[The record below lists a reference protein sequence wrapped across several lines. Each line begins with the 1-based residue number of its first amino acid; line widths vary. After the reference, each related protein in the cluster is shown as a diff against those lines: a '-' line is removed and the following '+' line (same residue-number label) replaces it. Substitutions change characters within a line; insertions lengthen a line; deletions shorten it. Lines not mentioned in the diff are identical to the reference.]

1 MRLAECCFRPTL
13 FTSCYC
19 CIKRAPITPVKEE
32 TLLRNRKVELLSIRS
47 SVFCSLKAIGGL
59 FYCLSKIHESQIHV
73 ENTLSIYNFFK
84 LATKT

>member
-13 FTSCYC
+13 FTSYYC

-32 TLLRNRKVELLSIRS
+32 TSLRNRKVELLSIR
-47 SVFCSLKAIGGL
+47 
-59 FYCLSKIHESQIHV
+59 ESQIHV